1 LSLIHHAT
9 NQPLDTVQYL
19 PIYTVIIDIMNQ
31 RDGSDLLSDV
41 FFNTNSAPLSPVA
54 SNEVEDQTW
63 LNELLTKSAPITT
76 SNSFS
81 ELPNVPKY
89 LMQTQ
94 PSQPIDFTKYFDNE
108 SIFSSD
114 EFGSSSETS
123 VANSPKVK
131 KEPLQDEM
139 VTDLAA
145 LDQKLQQI
153 RSINDCTPE
162 SIFDTTDIL
171 KDEKDV
177 KNFMKSSDRNLVNR
191 QVHSIAGKAEI
202 KKPTRR
208 RVPRK
213 RLTDTQK
220 QAHNKIEKKYR
231 ININAKI
238 AGLQKII
245 PWVAL
250 ERTAFETGKN
260 DSDDEDMNGNY
271 SRLNKSMILEKA
283 TDYIL
288 YMQQNEKR
296 ILEENRMLK
305 SELAR
310 LGGNFD
316 NLSGQA

>member
-1 LSLIHHAT
+1 
-9 NQPLDTVQYL
+9 
-19 PIYTVIIDIMNQ
+19 MNQ
-31 RDGSDLLSDV
+31 RDGSDLLNEV
-41 FFNTNSAPLSPVA
+41 FFNINSAPLSPVA

-81 ELPNVPKY
+81 DLPNVPTY
-89 LMQTQ
+89 LMQKH
-94 PSQPIDFTKYFDNE
+94 SGQPIDFTKYFDND
-108 SIFSSD
+108 SIFSTD

-131 KEPLQDEM
+131 KEPIQDEK
-139 VTDLAA
+139 VTDFAA

-153 RSINDCTPE
+153 RSINDCTPKSLE
-162 SIFDTTDIL
+162 SIFDTKDIL
-171 KDEKDV
+171 KDENDV
-177 KNFMKSSDRNLVNR
+177 KNVIKSDANLVNNK
-191 QVHSIAGKAEI
+191 QVHPMTDKPEV
-202 KKPTRR
+202 KKPAKRR

-260 DSDDEDMNGNY
+260 ESDDEDVNGNC

-296 ILEENRMLK
+296 IIEENRILK

-310 LGGNFD
+310 LGGNFN
-316 NLSGQA
+316 NLST